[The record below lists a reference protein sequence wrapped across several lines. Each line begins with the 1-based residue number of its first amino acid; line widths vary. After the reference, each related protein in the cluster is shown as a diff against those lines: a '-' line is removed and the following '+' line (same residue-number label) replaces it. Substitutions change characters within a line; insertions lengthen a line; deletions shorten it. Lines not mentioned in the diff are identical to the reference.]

1 MPQFMD
7 VRRQVSRLSCFY
19 TLVNC
24 HSSEACSGAKKKQ
37 NGNIIFF
44 IILGITILVACKGQ
58 QYKSTGLSGKTKE
71 IL

>member
-1 MPQFMD
+1 
-7 VRRQVSRLSCFY
+7 L
-19 TLVNC
+19 
-24 HSSEACSGAKKKQ
+24 SGAKKKQ